1 MFAFYFPLPVIQI
14 QKAELFFETPTKH
27 DHSVSDWTFSMTRS
41 YLSQRPFNFQTGVIV
56 REFHIM
62 SISNLLPRDVLSL
75 VWAQCSQI
83 RHKKTVAIFHV
94 ATFRIF
100 DRASALHLR
109 HPSGGLTSRPLMW
122 CIQVPH
128 HSGHVAWA
136 GQRIL
141 LMEIPFQRKEFYRHI
156 SIFSGH
162 VTMRLTLNTV
172 S

>member
-27 DHSVSDWTFSMTRS
+27 DHSVSDWTFSTTRS

-56 REFHIM
+56 REFHLM

-100 DRASALHLR
+100 DESLCTPPSPSLRRANLQAPDVMRSGPSPQRSCGMGRAEDSLDGNTLSVQGVLR
-109 HPSGGLTSRPLMW
+109 AH
-122 CIQVPH
+122 
-128 HSGHVAWA
+128 
-136 GQRIL
+136 
-141 LMEIPFQRKEFYRHI
+141 
-156 SIFSGH
+156 
-162 VTMRLTLNTV
+162 
-172 S
+172 